1 MPFGPTSSLLSSNN
15 QMSLGSKNKTN
26 SVHFKD
32 VPEVD
37 LNPQYMSSYRA
48 KTLYINTAQPER
60 QVIGKRNVRITAKNK
75 PTVTEE
81 ARSHIPPEP
90 FHVSELNSWNAIS
103 SLSPRNKMK
112 DLSKVSE
119 KSKALE
125 KLKEV
130 INFQKHNR
138 SSSDFDLTQPTN
150 TDVMD
155 YVHGDMG
162 RKIAVVSAPPVYKGF
177 NEAKTRVRSV
187 VRLNEDETIKST
199 IKSSNETKRKKES
212 TKVNVT
218 DHRPTA
224 RKSRKTG
231 KPTILERNQFSTTPS
246 SWKKGKVI
254 AERIL
259 QIPSQKNE
267 NSAPDTI
274 LRLHQPP
281 DEETPLSGSSQLTE
295 DHVKDDQDVPGILSE
310 QTRSILHDI
319 QLTPTKQTRKPM
331 KRRPK
336 PTSLGAHKNKSGAGQ
351 KPPKIRHYD
360 RDEVKHYMAGQ
371 KLARKKEMLDS
382 MKKQKEAKERKLQQ
396 LKMLDEKRKEGRW
409 KTQHEK
415 TQKSHADSVDLTAIS
430 TSTSTKFERPQSSIS
445 SNSSPVSR
453 QVPGFLEKL
462 DMYLNDGT
470 SHPPYEDDS
479 NVVKINEDK
488 NTSQRFEAMNPAEE
502 ELNIYKSSMTSKL
515 DRIAALKE
523 KSKSLQDK
531 IAFQSQRILHKPQVE
546 QTAHENVRYDKDTTH
561 ENIENDKRY
570 EKMFE
575 PLAQNVS
582 DDVNLIQRDE
592 TNYAMSG
599 SMNSS
604 SSTTISSHEN
614 SRSICEDI
622 PEDNQPS
629 FTGHEEADS
638 VLSEPLLGK
647 PLDNLIQVEFCSE
660 KNPPKLKES
669 IAASGYTIEF

>member
-15 QMSLGSKNKTN
+15 QMSLGSKNKSN

-37 LNPQYMSSYRA
+37 INPQYMSSYRA
-48 KTLYINTAQPER
+48 NTLYINTAQPER

-75 PTVTEE
+75 PTITEDV
-81 ARSHIPPEP
+81 RSHIPPEP

-138 SSSDFDLTQPTN
+138 SSSDHDISQPTS
-150 TDVMD
+150 TDVMN

-212 TKVNVT
+212 AKVNVT

-267 NSAPDTI
+267 NFAPDTI

-281 DEETPLSGSSQLTE
+281 AEEPPLSGSSQLTE
-295 DHVKDDQDVPGILSE
+295 DHHVTDAQDVPGILSE

-336 PTSLGAHKNKSGAGQ
+336 PTTLSAHKTKSGAGQ

-409 KTQHEK
+409 KTHHEK
-415 TQKSHADSVDLTAIS
+415 TQKSYADSVDLTAIS
-430 TSTSTKFERPQSSIS
+430 
-445 SNSSPVSR
+445 
-453 QVPGFLEKL
+453 
-462 DMYLNDGT
+462 
-470 SHPPYEDDS
+470 
-479 NVVKINEDK
+479 
-488 NTSQRFEAMNPAEE
+488 
-502 ELNIYKSSMTSKL
+502 
-515 DRIAALKE
+515 
-523 KSKSLQDK
+523 
-531 IAFQSQRILHKPQVE
+531 
-546 QTAHENVRYDKDTTH
+546 
-561 ENIENDKRY
+561 
-570 EKMFE
+570 
-575 PLAQNVS
+575 
-582 DDVNLIQRDE
+582 
-592 TNYAMSG
+592 
-599 SMNSS
+599 
-604 SSTTISSHEN
+604 
-614 SRSICEDI
+614 
-622 PEDNQPS
+622 
-629 FTGHEEADS
+629 
-638 VLSEPLLGK
+638 
-647 PLDNLIQVEFCSE
+647 
-660 KNPPKLKES
+660 
-669 IAASGYTIEF
+669 